1 MTPKVYEPCGGTRIV
16 AHIVYGLHALSILLG
31 VLTGATVASA
41 FVFSWPSILAVILNY
56 IFRGDADGT
65 YLESHFSWQIRT
77 FWMAALL
84 LVVMLF
90 VGTLL
95 MFVGI
100 GFFVLLIGFLVLGI
114 WVAYRIGLGWVK
126 LSRHEAL
133 PL

>member
-16 AHIVYGLHALSILLG
+16 AHIVYGLHALSILIG

-100 GFFVLLIGFLVLGI
+100 GFFCTSYWLFSFRYLGRI
-114 WVAYRIGLGWVK
+114 SYRLGMGKVK
-126 LSRHEAL
+126 ST
-133 PL
+133 

>member
-1 MTPKVYEPCGGTRIV
+1 MTPKVYEPSGGTRIV
-16 AHIVYGLHALSILLG
+16 SHIVYGLHALSILIG

-56 IFRGDADGT
+56 IFRGDAEGT

-100 GFFVLLIGFLVLGI
+100 GIFVFLG
-114 WVAYRIGLGWVK
+114 
-126 LSRHEAL
+126 SRHL
-133 PL
+133 GGLSHRLGMDQIKST

>member
-16 AHIVYGLHALSILLG
+16 AHIVYGLHALSILIG

-100 GFFVLLIGFLVLGI
+100 VFFVLLIGFLVLGI

>member
-1 MTPKVYEPCGGTRIV
+1 MTPKVYEPSGGTRIV
-16 AHIVYGLHALSILLG
+16 SHIVYGLHALSILIG

-56 IFRGDADGT
+56 IFRGDAEGT

-95 MFVGI
+95 MFVGFGI
-100 GFFVLLIGFLVLGI
+100 FVFLIGFLVLGI
-114 WVAYRIGLGWVK
+114 WVAYRIGLGWIK

>member
-1 MTPKVYEPCGGTRIV
+1 MTPKVYEPSGGTRIV
-16 AHIVYGLHALSILLG
+16 AHIVYGLHALSILIG

-56 IFRGDADGT
+56 IFRGDAEGT

-100 GFFVLLIGFLVLGI
+100 GIFVFLIGFLVLGI
-114 WVAYRIGLGWVK
+114 WVAYRIGLGWIK

>member
-16 AHIVYGLHALSILLG
+16 AHIVYGLHALSILIG

-100 GFFVLLIGFLVLGI
+100 GFIGFLVLGI

>member
-1 MTPKVYEPCGGTRIV
+1 MTPKVYEPSGGTRIV
-16 AHIVYGLHALSILLG
+16 SHIVYGLHALSILIG

-56 IFRGDADGT
+56 IFRGDAEGT

-77 FWMAALL
+77 FWMATLL

-100 GFFVLLIGFLVLGI
+100 GIFVFLIGFLVLGI
-114 WVAYRIGLGWVK
+114 WVAYRIGLGWIK

>member
-1 MTPKVYEPCGGTRIV
+1 MTPKVYEPSGGTRIV
-16 AHIVYGLHALSILLG
+16 SHIVYGLHALSILIG

-56 IFRGDADGT
+56 IFRGDAEGT

-84 LVVMLF
+84 FVVMLF

-100 GFFVLLIGFLVLGI
+100 GIFVFLIGFLVLGI
-114 WVAYRIGLGWVK
+114 WVAYRIGLGWIK